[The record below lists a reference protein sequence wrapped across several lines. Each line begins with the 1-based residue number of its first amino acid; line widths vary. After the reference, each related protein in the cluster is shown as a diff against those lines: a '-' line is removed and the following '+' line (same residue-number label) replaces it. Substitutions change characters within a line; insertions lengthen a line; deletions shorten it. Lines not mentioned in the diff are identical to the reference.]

1 MAETIKILFLA
12 AQPNDAGRLRL
23 DEEFHDIDRMLRVG
37 TQRDSFQLVSQFA
50 VRPGELQEALLRHRP
65 HIVHFAGHGTDADEI
80 VLIDDSGASRPVPKD
95 GLARLFEILKDNIR
109 IVLMN
114 ACYSKPQ
121 AEAIS
126 RTVDYAIGTSKA
138 VDDRAAIAFSA
149 GFYQALSF
157 GRSVRQA
164 FELGKNN
171 MELLQHPGSD
181 APALLLREGVDSAE
195 PFLQQRERIRPDYA
209 DDLRSALD
217 RLVAGTASEEDARGV
232 RLAATGGRMI
242 LKPEVVTSGGY
253 DAPRPRLR
261 VKPYRGLLEVETE
274 AETFRGLMERL
285 YPAPQEGVAPPLPD
299 NIFVGRDD
307 ALRDVKSLLGAAGEP
322 PAGKAVTV
330 VRGWPGVGKTTLAS
344 FISRDQEVQ
353 RAFPDGVLWT
363 SLFFGEN
370 EVSKTEQEHKLLSL
384 MAGWGR
390 ALGTDA
396 LLRVPT
402 LEEVTAQLAF
412 MLRDRRM
419 LLVVDD
425 AWHQGHAAPF
435 LQAGGDGCGVLV
447 TTRLPEVA
455 TALTGAY
462 PGSVYNLPVLSEDF
476 ALRLLRILAPAI
488 VERHEEQCR
497 TLVRDLEYLPLSLHV
512 AAGLLKKEVELG
524 LDVGDLIERLREDTA
539 LINET
544 APLNRSE
551 KGTTPTLAALLRRST
566 DTLDEQTR
574 ECFAFLGAFAPKPA
588 TFDLKAMAAVW
599 GLDDPKPIVRELAGH
614 GLIEPLGNGRFQMH
628 ALLVQHALSLLNG

>member
-1 MAETIKILFLA
+1 MAEMIKILFLA

-23 DEEFHDIDRMLRVG
+23 DEEYHDIDRMLRGG
-37 TQRDSFQLVSQFA
+37 TRRDSFQLVSQFA
-50 VRPGELQEALLRHRP
+50 VRPDELQEALLRHEP
-65 HIVHFAGHGTDADEI
+65 HIVHFAGHGTDSEEV
-80 VLIDDSGASRPVPKD
+80 VLVDDSGASRPVSKNA
-95 GLARLFEILKDNIR
+95 LARLFEILKDNVR

-126 RTVDYAIGTSKA
+126 STVDYAIGTSKS
-138 VDDRAAIAFSA
+138 VGDRAAIAFSA

-157 GRSVRQA
+157 GRSVSEA

-171 MELLQHPGSD
+171 MELLRHPGSD
-181 APALLLREGVDSAE
+181 APALLLREGVDPAE
-195 PFLQQRERIRPDYA
+195 PFLQQRERMRPDYV

-217 RLVAGTASEEDARGV
+217 RLVMGTASEDDARGL
-232 RLAATGGRMI
+232 RRAATAGRMI
-242 LKPEVVTSGGY
+242 LKPDAVTDGGH
-253 DAPRPRLR
+253 DAARPRLR
-261 VKPYRGLLEVETE
+261 IKPYRSLLEIKTE
-274 AETFRGLMERL
+274 AETFRSLMERL

-299 NIFVGRDD
+299 NIFVGRDE
-307 ALRDVKSLLGAAGEP
+307 ALRDIRSLLGANGEP
-322 PAGKAVTV
+322 PTEKAVTV

-344 FISRDQEVQ
+344 FISRDREVQ
-353 RAFPDGVLWT
+353 QAFPDGVLWT

-402 LEEVTAQLAF
+402 LEEVTAELAV
-412 MLRDRRM
+412 MLRDKRM

-435 LQAGGDGCGVLV
+435 LQAGGSRCGVLV

-455 TALTGAY
+455 RALTGAHR
-462 PGSVYNLPVLSEDF
+462 GSVYNLPVLSEDF

-488 VERHEEQCR
+488 VERHEEECR
-497 TLVRDLEYLPLSLHV
+497 GLVRDLEYLPLSLHV
-512 AAGLLKKEVELG
+512 AAGLLKKEDELG
-524 LDVGDLIERLREDTA
+524 LDVNDLIEGLREDRA
-539 LINET
+539 LIKES

-551 KGTTPTLAALLRRST
+551 KGTTPTLAALLHRST
-566 DTLDEQTR
+566 DSLDEQTR

-599 GLDDPKPIVRELAGH
+599 GVDDPRPIVRELAGH

-628 ALLVQHALSLLNG
+628 ALLVQHARSLLDV